1 MKWESY
7 ALGFAII
14 ALSFNSY
21 AEENNS
27 HHGAHWSY
35 DSKSGPE
42 HWAELS
48 QDFVTC
54 KTGIRQSPIDVRQ
67 SFKAQLPSLEFNYR
81 GVPLKVSNNGHTIQV
96 DQKGAGN
103 MKFQGQEYQLLQF
116 HFHTPSEHH
125 VAGEASEME
134 VHFVHKNDRGQLAVV
149 GVMIK
154 AGKENRALQAVWDG
168 MPKEISEAEVKGA
181 LINAGDVLPAGKH
194 YHHYIGSLTTPPCS
208 EGVRWIVMN
217 EPIELSQ
224 AQIEK
229 FKTVFPHNARP
240 VQALEDR
247 FLLDS
252 DSRD

>member
-1 MKWESY
+1 MKWGSY
-7 ALGFAII
+7 ALGFAIL

-21 AEENNS
+21 AEENNM
-27 HHGAHWSY
+27 HHGGHWSY
-35 DSKSGPE
+35 EGETGPE

-48 QDFVTC
+48 QDFVAC
-54 KTGIRQSPIDVRQ
+54 KTGIKQSPIDMRE
-67 SFKAQLPSLEFNYR
+67 SLKAQLSPLEFNYR
-81 GVPLKVSNNGHTIQV
+81 GVPLRISNNGHTIQI
-96 DQKGAGN
+96 DQKGAGSL
-103 MKFQGQEYQLLQF
+103 KFQGQEYQLLQF

-125 VAGEASEME
+125 VAGESREME
-134 VHFVHKNDRGQLAVV
+134 VHFVHMNDQGQLAVV
-149 GVMIK
+149 GVLIK
-154 AGKENRALQAVWDG
+154 PGKENRVLKAVWDG
-168 MPKEISEAEVKGA
+168 MPKEIGETGVKGA
-181 LINAGDVLPAGKH
+181 LINAGDVLPAAKH

-217 EPIELSQ
+217 ESIELSQ
-224 AQIEK
+224 AQIEA

>member
-1 MKWESY
+1 MKWGSY
-7 ALGFAII
+7 ALGFAIL

-21 AEENNS
+21 AEENNM
-27 HHGAHWSY
+27 HHGGHWSY
-35 DSKSGPE
+35 EGETGPE

-48 QDFVTC
+48 QDFVAC
-54 KTGIRQSPIDVRQ
+54 KTGIKQSPIDMRE
-67 SFKAQLPSLEFNYR
+67 SLKAQLSPLEFNYR
-81 GVPLKVSNNGHTIQV
+81 GVPLRISNNGHTIQI
-96 DQKGAGN
+96 DQKGAGSL
-103 MKFQGQEYQLLQF
+103 KFQGQEYQLLQF

-125 VAGEASEME
+125 VAGESREME
-134 VHFVHKNDRGQLAVV
+134 VHFVHMNDRGQLAVV
-149 GVMIK
+149 GVLIK
-154 AGKENRALQAVWDG
+154 PGKENRVLKAVWDG
-168 MPKEISEAEVKGA
+168 MPKEIGETGVKGA
-181 LINAGDVLPAGKH
+181 LINAGDVLPAAKH

-217 EPIELSQ
+217 ESIELSQ
-224 AQIEK
+224 AQIEA